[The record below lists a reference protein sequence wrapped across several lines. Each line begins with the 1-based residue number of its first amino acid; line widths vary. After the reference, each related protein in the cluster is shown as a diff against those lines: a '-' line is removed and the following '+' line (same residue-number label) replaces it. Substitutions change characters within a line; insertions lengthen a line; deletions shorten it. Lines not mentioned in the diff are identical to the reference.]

1 MTKPSNI
8 YCKKCG
14 YWMREELAIETE
26 YGVYVC
32 KECLEKEQTKLVKK

>member
-8 YCKKCG
+8 YCKKCDC
-14 YWMREELAIETE
+14 WMRIELAIETE

-32 KECLEKEQTKLVKK
+32 NECLEKEQTTLEEK